1 MRKSERVNKMDR
13 KTYVSTGIKGL
24 DEAIDSLRTGDTVTW
39 QIENV
44 GDYMYVATQF
54 VVDEALTG
62 RPMIYLRFGDHD
74 ELIPTEVL
82 RQRGANIK
90 TIELDPSVGFETFA
104 VQVHRIISSEPPDS
118 FFLFDCLS
126 DLQRYWF
133 SDLMVCNFF
142 CLTSEFIASRGAL
155 CYVALKY
162 ERHIY
167 ETISRIR
174 HATSVLFNIRT
185 VDGCTCI
192 HPVKVNGRSTDTM
205 YFPIRIHGTH
215 CETITSSSD
224 TYAIFDIFTQTG
236 ERRDC
241 WDSMFDSVRPDHPE
255 PTDPDGVA
263 LKDNIMRCLLG
274 TEPRRLELCRKYFS
288 VRDLMEIKRREIGT
302 GCIGGKSVGMLLAR
316 NILRD
321 TDPELYAKRIEP
333 HDSYYIGADVF
344 YTYAVQNNTWE
355 LRTRMIEPD
364 DYISVAPEF
373 YERLRNGEF
382 MPSIREQ
389 FLSMLEYFGQSP
401 IIVRSSSLLEDG
413 IGNAF
418 AGKYESVF
426 CPNQGSLEERYRVF
440 EDAVR
445 TVYASTVREEAFRY
459 RRDRNLLN
467 RDEQMALLVMRV
479 SGDVRGDYY
488 YPHLAGV
495 GHSQNLYVNGP
506 KANEDNSGML
516 RLVFGLGTRA
526 VDREA
531 DDYARFVDLDAPTA
545 PPMVEY
551 GDEFRYSQHK
561 VDVINLRK
569 NRFETLPLDKLS
581 KQLMRTDP
589 TLFME
594 PDTATAARFRE
605 MGLYNEPIPDIVN
618 FRKLLRQTDFPD
630 TMKCIMQIVAEKYNY
645 PVDIEYACNFTPQG
659 DYRVNFLQCRTIQTS
674 GLGQAGVKP
683 QVKEYL
689 WKIKGNFMGGN
700 AAIPVRYA
708 VFVKVEPY
716 LSLPEQQKYSVAR
729 AIGDLNR
736 ILRDQ
741 NAILIGPGRWG
752 TTTPSLGV
760 PVRFAEIN
768 RYACMCELAYSSHGL
783 RPELSYGSHF
793 FQDLVESGIFYAAIY
808 QGEPDCDFSEA
819 GFDALPNC
827 YEKLT
832 GDSRLADV
840 IRVYDLTEKKA
851 ILYSEVK
858 SRECFLATTE

>member
-1 MRKSERVNKMDR
+1 MDQ
-13 KTYVSTGIKGL
+13 KKIVSTGIKGL
-24 DEAIDSLRTGDTVTW
+24 DQAIDSLRAGDTVTW
-39 QIENV
+39 QIKDT
-44 GDYMYVATQF
+44 GDYMFVATQF

-74 ELIPTEVL
+74 ELIPTDVL
-82 RQRGANIK
+82 QKRGANIK
-90 TIELDPSVGFETFA
+90 KITLNPAVGFETFS
-104 VQVHRIISSEPPDS
+104 VQVHRIVSSEPADS

-126 DLQRYWF
+126 DLQHYWF

-142 CLTSEFIASRGAL
+142 LLTSEFIASRGAL

-162 ERHIY
+162 ERHTY

-174 HATSVLFNIRT
+174 HATNILLNIRT
-185 VDGCTCI
+185 MEGHTYI
-192 HPVKVNGRSTDTM
+192 HPVKVEGRQTKNM
-205 YFPIRIHGTH
+205 YFPLRLSGTR
-215 CETITSSSD
+215 CETVTSSHE

-236 ERRDC
+236 EHRDC
-241 WDSMFDSVRPDHPE
+241 WDSMFDSVRPDQPE
-255 PTDPDGVA
+255 PETPEEEV
-263 LKDNIMRCLLG
+263 LKENIMRCLLG
-274 TEPRRLELCRKYFS
+274 TEPQRLELCRKYFS
-288 VRDLMEIKRREIGT
+288 MRDLMEVKRREIGT

-316 NILRD
+316 NIIRD
-321 TDPELYAKRIEP
+321 TAPELYAKRIEP

-344 YTYAVQNNTWE
+344 YTYVVQANTWE
-355 LRTRMIEPD
+355 LRTQMVEPE
-364 DYISVAPEF
+364 DYIRLAPEF
-373 YERLRNGEF
+373 RERILKGEF

-445 TVYASTVREEAFRY
+445 TVYASTVSEEAYRY

-479 SGDVRGDYY
+479 SGDVHGSYY

-495 GHSQNLYVNGP
+495 GHSQNLYVNGT
-506 KANEDNSGML
+506 KASEKNSGML
-516 RLVFGLGTRA
+516 RLVFGMGTRA

-531 DDYARFVDLDAPTA
+531 DDYARFVNLDEPAA

-551 GDEFRYSQHK
+551 GEEYRYSQHH
-561 VDVINLRK
+561 VDLINLET
-569 NRFETLPLDKLS
+569 NRFETLSLEALS
-581 KQLMRTDP
+581 KNDMNTD
-589 TLFME
+589 TALFME
-594 PDTATAARFRE
+594 PDMATAARYRE
-605 MGLYNEPIPDIVN
+605 MGLYGEPIPDIMN
-618 FRKLLRQTDFPD
+618 FQKLLRRTDFPGV
-630 TMKCIMQIVAEKYNY
+630 MKQIMAIVAEKYSY
-645 PVDIEYACNFTPQG
+645 PVDIEYACNFTKQG
-659 DYRVNFLQCRTIQTS
+659 DYRVNLLQCRTIQTS

-683 QVKEYL
+683 QVRQYL
-689 WKIKGNFMGGN
+689 WNIRGNFMGGN
-700 AAIPVRYA
+700 AAIPVRYV

-716 LSLPEQQKYSVAR
+716 LSLPEQQKYAVAR
-729 AIGDLNR
+729 AIGECNR
-736 ILRDQ
+736 LLRNQD
-741 NAILIGPGRWG
+741 AILIGPGRWG

-760 PVRFAEIN
+760 PVRFAEISG
-768 RYACMCELAYSSHGL
+768 YACMCELAYSSHGL

-808 QGEPDCDFSEA
+808 QGEPGCEFMEEA
-819 GFDALPNC
+819 FDAFPDR
-827 YEKLT
+827 YEELT
-832 GDSRLADV
+832 GDQKLRSV
-840 IRVYDLTEKKA
+840 VRVYDLGEKGA

-858 SRECFLATTE
+858 SQECFLGVVQEA